1 MRPARTCRPFTPE
14 ENKQIETLF
23 DEGKTVKQIAEIV
36 GRTAGAVGQQIFRM
50 RKAAKEND
58 ATPKEETKQIGLLR
72 TDAPTVKLVEMSP
85 RLYGRGDIH
94 NRELRRRRIAHCRLC
109 LLSFT
114 ESLALGNAGLSLYRE
129 TFPEKN
135 ATNFLG
141 IGPHKGTKPSV
152 RYKRLPTFPV
162 KPSETPVFR
171 TSPSKGYNPS
181 TEPR

>member
-85 RLYGRGDIH
+85 RQMIKKLYDLGYRIENNQLVCYTKNVVKIQDIIH
-94 NRELRRRRIAHCRLC
+94 G
-109 LLSFT
+109 T
-114 ESLALGNAGLSLYRE
+114 E
-129 TFPEKN
+129 
-135 ATNFLG
+135 
-141 IGPHKGTKPSV
+141 
-152 RYKRLPTFPV
+152 
-162 KPSETPVFR
+162 
-171 TSPSKGYNPS
+171 
-181 TEPR
+181 